1 MKKNIFCFII
11 ILFVINLVGG
21 CTIVEDERS
30 LDLKEL
36 NYEEIADK
44 LIRFHVIANSDSE
57 EDQALKLKVRDR
69 IIDKMSLKLEKAEN
83 LDEARDILNSSIEE
97 VNGIARDVIIEEG
110 FDYDVKTML
119 SNENFPDKIYGDYV
133 FPQGAYEAY
142 RVIIGSGEGQNWWC
156 VMFPPLCFVD
166 ESKNIVDTKKL
177 DENIANLENKTEEN
191 KKDNDK
197 KVIFKFKVVEIFDKI
212 FN

>member
-11 ILFVINLVGG
+11 ILFVINLFGG
-21 CTIVEDERS
+21 CSLVDNEDS
-30 LDLKEL
+30 LALNEL

-69 IIDKMSLKLEKAEN
+69 IIDKMSFKLENAKS
-83 LDEARDILNSSIEE
+83 LDEARDILNSSTEE
-97 VNGIARDVIIEEG
+97 VSNIAKEVILEEG

-133 FPQGAYEAY
+133 FPQGNYEAY

-177 DENIANLENKTEEN
+177 DKNIANIQDKTEEN

-197 KVIFKFKVVEIFDKI
+197 KVIFKFKIVEIFDKI

>member
-1 MKKNIFCFII
+1 MSIK
-11 ILFVINLVGG
+11 LES
-21 CTIVEDERS
+21 VES
-30 LDLKEL
+30 LD
-36 NYEEIADK
+36 D
-44 LIRFHVIANSDSE
+44 
-57 EDQALKLKVRDR
+57 
-69 IIDKMSLKLEKAEN
+69 
-83 LDEARDILNSSIEE
+83 AREILNSSIEE
-97 VNGIARDVIIEEG
+97 VNSIAKEVIAEEG

-119 SNENFPDKIYGDYV
+119 SNENFPDKIYGDYI
-133 FPQGAYEAY
+133 FPQGNYEAY

-177 DENIANLENKTEEN
+177 DENIANIEGKTEEN

-197 KVIFKFKVVEIFDKI
+197 QVIFKFKVVEVFDKI

>member
-11 ILFVINLVGG
+11 ILFVINLFWG
-21 CTIVEDERS
+21 CAIVENEES

-69 IIDKMSLKLEKAEN
+69 IIDKMSIKLEKAES
-83 LDEARDILNSSIEE
+83 LDQARDILNSSIEE
-97 VNGIARDVIIEEG
+97 VNSIAREVIIEEG
-110 FDYDVKTML
+110 FDYDVNTML

-133 FPQGAYEAY
+133 FPQGTYEAY

-177 DENIANLENKTEEN
+177 DENIANLDDKVEEN
-191 KKDNDK
+191 KEDNK
-197 KVIFKFKVVEIFDKI
+197 KVIFKFKVVEVFNKI

>member
-1 MKKNIFCFII
+1 MKKNIFYFII
-11 ILFVINLVGG
+11 IVFIVTLFGG
-21 CTIVEDERS
+21 CSLGNNEAS
-30 LDLKEL
+30 LDLREL
-36 NYEEIADK
+36 SYEEVADK

-57 EDQALKLKVRDR
+57 EDQALKLKVRDK
-69 IIDKMSLKLEKAEN
+69 IIDKMSIKLESVES
-83 LDEARDILNSSIEE
+83 LDDAREILNSSIEE
-97 VNGIARDVIIEEG
+97 VNSIAKEVIAEEG

-119 SNENFPDKIYGDYV
+119 SNENFPDKIYGDYI
-133 FPQGAYEAY
+133 FPQGNYEAY

-177 DENIANLENKTEEN
+177 DENIANIEGKTEEN

-197 KVIFKFKVVEIFDKI
+197 QVIFKFKVVEVFDKI

>member
-11 ILFVINLVGG
+11 ILFVINLFGG
-21 CTIVEDERS
+21 CAIVENEES

-69 IIDKMSLKLEKAEN
+69 IIDKMSIKLEKAES
-83 LDEARDILNSSIEE
+83 LDQARDILNSSIEE
-97 VNGIARDVIIEEG
+97 VNSIAREVIIEEG
-110 FDYDVKTML
+110 FDYDVNTML
-119 SNENFPDKIYGDYV
+119 SNENFPDKIYGDYI
-133 FPQGAYEAY
+133 FPQGNYEAY
-142 RVIIGSGEGQNWWC
+142 RVIIGDGMGQNWWC

-166 ESKNIVDTKKL
+166 ESKNTVDSSKL
-177 DENIANLENKTEEN
+177 EDSIKSIESEDEHNNENN
-191 KKDNDK
+191 
-197 KVIFKFKVVEIFDKI
+197 KVIYKFKIIEVFNKI
-212 FN
+212 FNK

>member
-1 MKKNIFCFII
+1 MKRNMFYFII
-11 ILFVINLVGG
+11 IVFIVTLFGG
-21 CTIVEDERS
+21 CSLGNNEAS
-30 LDLKEL
+30 LDLREL
-36 NYEEIADK
+36 NYEEVADK

-57 EDQALKLKVRDR
+57 EDQALKLKVRDK
-69 IIDKMSLKLEKAEN
+69 IIDKMSIKLESVES
-83 LDEARDILNSSIEE
+83 LDDAREILNSSIEE
-97 VNGIARDVIIEEG
+97 VNSIAKEVIAEEG

-119 SNENFPDKIYGDYV
+119 SNENFPDKIYGDYI
-133 FPQGAYEAY
+133 FPQGNYEAY

-177 DENIANLENKTEEN
+177 DENIANIEGKTEEN

-197 KVIFKFKVVEIFDKI
+197 QVIFKFKVVEVFDKI

>member
-1 MKKNIFCFII
+1 MKKNMFNFII
-11 ILFVINLVGG
+11 IVFIVTLFGG
-21 CTIVEDERS
+21 CSLGNNEAS
-30 LDLKEL
+30 LDLREL
-36 NYEEIADK
+36 NYEEVADK

-57 EDQALKLKVRDR
+57 EDQALKLKVRDK
-69 IIDKMSLKLEKAEN
+69 IIDKMSIKLESVES
-83 LDEARDILNSSIEE
+83 LDDAREILNSSIEE
-97 VNGIARDVIIEEG
+97 VNSIAKEVIAEEG

-119 SNENFPDKIYGDYV
+119 SNENFPDKIYGDYI
-133 FPQGAYEAY
+133 FPQGNYEAY

-177 DENIANLENKTEEN
+177 DENIANIEGKTEEN

-197 KVIFKFKVVEIFDKI
+197 QVIFKFKVVEVFDKI

>member
-11 ILFVINLVGG
+11 ILFVINLFGG
-21 CTIVEDERS
+21 CDIVENEES

-69 IIDKMSLKLEKAEN
+69 IIDKMSIKLEKAES
-83 LDEARDILNSSIEE
+83 LDQARDILNSSIEE
-97 VNGIARDVIIEEG
+97 VNSIAREVIIEEG
-110 FDYDVKTML
+110 FDYDVNTML

-133 FPQGAYEAY
+133 FPQGTYEAY

-177 DENIANLENKTEEN
+177 DENIANLDDKVEEN
-191 KKDNDK
+191 KEDNK
-197 KVIFKFKVVEIFDKI
+197 KVIFKFKVVEVFNKI

>member
-11 ILFVINLVGG
+11 ILFVINLFGG
-21 CTIVEDERS
+21 CAILDNEKS

-36 NYEEIADK
+36 SYEEIADK

-69 IIDKMSLKLEKAEN
+69 IIDKVSIKLEKAES
-83 LDEARDILNSSIEE
+83 LDQARDILNSSIEE
-97 VNGIARDVIIEEG
+97 VNSIAREVIIEEG
-110 FDYDVKTML
+110 FNYDVNTML
-119 SNENFPDKIYGDYV
+119 SNENFPDKIYGDYI
-133 FPQGAYEAY
+133 FPQGTYEAY
-142 RVIIGSGEGQNWWC
+142 IVIIGSGEGQNWWC

-177 DENIANLENKTEEN
+177 DENIAKLEGKTEAN
-191 KKDNDK
+191 KKDDD
-197 KVIFKFKVVEIFDKI
+197 KVIFKFKVVEIFDKM

>member
-1 MKKNIFCFII
+1 MRKNIFCLII
-11 ILFVINLVGG
+11 ILFFINLFVGCSLIESEG
-21 CTIVEDERS
+21 T

-36 NYEEIADK
+36 DYEEISDK

-57 EDQALKLKVRDR
+57 EDQSLKLKVRDR
-69 IIDKMSLKLEKAEN
+69 IIDKISLKLEAAES
-83 LDEARDILNSSIEE
+83 LDEARDILKSSIEE
-97 VNGIARDVIIEEG
+97 VNSIAKEVIIEEG
-110 FDYDVKTML
+110 FNYDVNTMI
-119 SNENFPDKIYGDYV
+119 SKENFPDKIYGDYI
-133 FPQGAYEAY
+133 FPQGNYEAY

-177 DENIANLENKTEEN
+177 DQNIAKLEDKVEKNNKN
-191 KKDNDK
+191 NNNN
-197 KVIFKFKVVEIFDKI
+197 VIFKFKIVEIFNKI

>member
-1 MKKNIFCFII
+1 MKKNMFYFII
-11 ILFVINLVGG
+11 IVFIVTLFGG
-21 CTIVEDERS
+21 CSLGNNEAS
-30 LDLKEL
+30 LDLREL
-36 NYEEIADK
+36 NYEEVADK

-57 EDQALKLKVRDR
+57 EDQALKLKVRDK
-69 IIDKMSLKLEKAEN
+69 IIDKMSIKLESVES
-83 LDEARDILNSSIEE
+83 LDDAREILNSSIEE
-97 VNGIARDVIIEEG
+97 VNSIAKEVIAEEG

-119 SNENFPDKIYGDYV
+119 SNENFPDKIYGDYI
-133 FPQGAYEAY
+133 FPQGNYEAY

-177 DENIANLENKTEEN
+177 DENIANIEGKTEEN

-197 KVIFKFKVVEIFDKI
+197 QVIFKFKVVEVFDKI

>member
-11 ILFVINLVGG
+11 ILFVINLFGG
-21 CTIVEDERS
+21 CAILDNEKS

-36 NYEEIADK
+36 SYEEIADK

-69 IIDKMSLKLEKAEN
+69 IIDKMSIKLEKAES
-83 LDEARDILNSSIEE
+83 LDQARDILNSSIEE
-97 VNGIARDVIIEEG
+97 VNIIAREVIIEEG
-110 FDYDVKTML
+110 FNYDVNTML
-119 SNENFPDKIYGDYV
+119 SNENFPDKIYGDYI
-133 FPQGAYEAY
+133 FPQGTYEAY

-177 DENIANLENKTEEN
+177 DENIAKLEGKTEAN
-191 KKDNDK
+191 KKDDD
-197 KVIFKFKVVEIFDKI
+197 KVIFKFKVVEIFDKM